1 MATEI
6 APRMNRTGA
15 SVAPIEAQKT
25 VEGARRSKPSTPG
38 DSQDI
43 AALRTLYIAEGVPIG
58 SRPPTESVPA
68 IFMDKLGDRLAFER
82 GGTRLYEAMLAK
94 VRAASGSTGGPTE
107 HEIQHI
113 MEEEAQHFAMVHR
126 VIEGLGGDPTMETPS
141 ADISGVASVGIVQI
155 LTDARTT
162 VPQCVEALLIAELA
176 DNDAWQ
182 MLIEM
187 AQSLGQAE
195 LATEFQSALEE
206 EREHLE
212 MVRGW
217 TKSLA
222 LTELGA
228 KP

>member
-25 VEGARRSKPSTPG
+25 LEGARNAKPSAPG
-38 DSQDI
+38 DSQGI
-43 AALRTLYIAEGVPIG
+43 GAMRTTYLTAGELIG
-58 SRPPTESVPA
+58 SRPPADGVPA

-94 VRAASGSTGGPTE
+94 VRAASGTTGGPNE
-107 HEIQHI
+107 KDVQHI
-113 MEEEAQHFAMVHR
+113 MDEEARHFAMVR
-126 VIEGLGGDPTMETPS
+126 RAIETLGGDPTMETPS
-141 ADISGVASVGIVQI
+141 ADISGVASAGLVHI
-155 LTDARTT
+155 LTDARST
-162 VPQCVEALLIAELA
+162 VPQCVDALLIAELA

-187 AQSLGQAE
+187 ARSAGQTE

-217 TKSLA
+217 NKALAMAEMGTK
-222 LTELGA
+222 
-228 KP
+228 P